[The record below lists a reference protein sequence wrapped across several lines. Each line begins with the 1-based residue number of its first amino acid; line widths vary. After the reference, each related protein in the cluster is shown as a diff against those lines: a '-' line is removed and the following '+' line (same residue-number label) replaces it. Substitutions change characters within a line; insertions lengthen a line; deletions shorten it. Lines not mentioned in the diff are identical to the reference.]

1 VEIREL
7 RHFIAVAEEL
17 HFGRAAQ
24 RLGIAQQPL
33 SRTITQLERRLGV
46 ALLERTNR
54 KVTLTE
60 AGSVLLAEGRAILS
74 AVAAAE
80 RRTRQAATDNPK
92 LVLGAKAGASGELL
106 AKLLDAY
113 ALEPGAVAVEVLL
126 CEFQPQLLLQNGQAD
141 VALLHEPYDSTAGLD
156 TEALHT
162 EDQIAIL
169 PAAHPLAGHSQVRTA
184 DVSTLPDLPP
194 ARWPGPDGYPE
205 GPGIEIRSL
214 TQLYQ
219 LTALGRATAILP
231 ESCKADLREDLVA
244 VPVTDAQAVTTV
256 IAWPPHSRSRAVA
269 DLVRVATRLG
279 TEPIAD
285 SAEPGPHTSLDY
297 AEEPLDITGNE

>member
-1 VEIREL
+1 MRQ
-7 RHFIAVAEEL
+7 FITVAEER
-17 HFGRAAQ
+17 HFGHAAE

-80 RRTRQAATDNPK
+80 RRTRQAATDKPS
-92 LVLGAKAGASGELL
+92 LVLAAKAGASGELL
-106 AKLLDAY
+106 ANLLHAY
-113 ALEPGAVAVEVLL
+113 AAEPGAVAVEVLL
-126 CEFQPQLLLQNGQAD
+126 CESQPHLLLQNGQAD
-141 VALLHEPYDSTAGLD
+141 VALLHEPYDSTAGFD
-156 TEALHT
+156 TEVLHS
-162 EDQIAIL
+162 EGQIAVL

-194 ARWPGPDGYPE
+194 ARWPGPGGYPE
-205 GPGIEIRSL
+205 GPGVEVRSL

-219 LTALGRATAILP
+219 LIALGRATAILP
-231 ESCKADLREDLVA
+231 VSCKADLRKDLAA
-244 VPVTDAQAVTTV
+244 VPVVDAVPVTTV
-256 IAWPPHSRSRAVA
+256 IAWPPHSRSRPVA
-269 DLVRVATRLG
+269 DLIRVATR
-279 TEPIAD
+279 T
-285 SAEPGPHTSLDY
+285 
-297 AEEPLDITGNE
+297 